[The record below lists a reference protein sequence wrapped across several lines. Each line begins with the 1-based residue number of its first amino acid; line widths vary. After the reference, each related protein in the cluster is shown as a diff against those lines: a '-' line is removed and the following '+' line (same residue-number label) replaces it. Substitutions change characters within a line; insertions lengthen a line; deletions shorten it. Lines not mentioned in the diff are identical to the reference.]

1 MSYSIDAITSDCYE
15 GTSCLINKFGIKDD
29 SILKDLETAITFSRI
44 TEYNLNPK
52 YNTFDE
58 NHYKALHKY
67 IFGDIYEWAGE
78 YRKVDMTKKGTTFAK
93 VENIDSL
100 MNRCFER
107 LNQKNY
113 FQDLSFNEFI
123 ENIVDFYC
131 VTNMIHPF
139 REGNGR
145 TQRLFLT
152 QLIMLN
158 NYTIDFTVTDSDELM
173 IATIQASNG
182 VTDYLKDFFVKAIK

>member
-1 MSYSIDAITSDCYE
+1 MKTIIK
-15 GTSCLINKFGIKDD
+15 LFIN
-29 SILKDLETAITFSRI
+29 TFSV
-44 TEYNLNPK
+44 
-52 YNTFDE
+52 
-58 NHYKALHKY
+58 
-67 IFGDIYEWAGE
+67 IYEWAGE

-158 NYTIDFTVTDSDELM
+158 NYTIDFTGTDSDELM